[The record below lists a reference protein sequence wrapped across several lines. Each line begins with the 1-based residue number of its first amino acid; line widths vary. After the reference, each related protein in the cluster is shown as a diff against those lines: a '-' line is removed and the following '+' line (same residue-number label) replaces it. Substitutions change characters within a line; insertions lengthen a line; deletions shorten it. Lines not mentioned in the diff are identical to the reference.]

1 MSKCNKIR
9 ILNETINAKD
19 KSTLITT
26 PKELTNNR
34 ERAIVFS
41 FSNFQKESIK
51 CRDFNN
57 YYRSKLDAI
66 NAARDFMESIKNL
79 STYTPSQLFEP
90 ALKEQYHYNE
100 FKDELHIQRI
110 ENVLINGYNMKS
122 EKVKQF
128 EKLYFEF
135 QFSDGKRVI
144 GIKIEENKF
153 SLLFLDSS
161 HFICKES
168 SRNIKQ
174 KEKYSI
180 PGVFGGWEE
189 SVDNILEVSKDDFLQ
204 MIIDDIQMGK
214 CTDIHEM
221 AKDLEDI
228 VSM

>member
-57 YYRSKLDAI
+57 
-66 NAARDFMESIKNL
+66 
-79 STYTPSQLFEP
+79 TYTPSQLFEP

-128 EKLYFEF
+128 EKIYFEF

-144 GIKIEENKF
+144 GIKIEENDKF
-153 SLLFLDSS
+153 YF
-161 HFICKES
+161 EY
-168 SRNIKQ
+168 IKGNV
-174 KEKYSI
+174 K
-180 PGVFGGWEE
+180 
-189 SVDNILEVSKDDFLQ
+189 
-204 MIIDDIQMGK
+204 
-214 CTDIHEM
+214 M
-221 AKDLEDI
+221 AKKSGFSELIAFPDLDKKYECETLFASFSARLPDKRRNDI
-228 VSM
+228 KEILDTWKMEQYDEFELLKRSGAKVNTDTLEFVA